1 VGSISRSPRGLF
13 KEIFKENFIAFC
25 PTHITILGMTP
36 EELDLLQEELEEYL
50 PTSLQVKLGKL
61 FDLVRNAKEDPIRYE
76 WVENQRKILDIQ
88 NKISWDSFAD
98 YPQKNHKKTTKKLDE
113 NQVKTRQ
120 EPGQNYGLIA

>member
-1 VGSISRSPRGLF
+1 
-13 KEIFKENFIAFC
+13 
-25 PTHITILGMTP
+25 MTP

-61 FDLVRNAKEDPIRYE
+61 FDLVRKNEDDPIRYE

-88 NKISWDSFAD
+88 NKISWDSFSD
-98 YPQKNHKKTTKKLDE
+98 YPQHYHKKTTKKLDE
-113 NQVKTRQ
+113 NQEKTRE

>member
-1 VGSISRSPRGLF
+1 
-13 KEIFKENFIAFC
+13 
-25 PTHITILGMTP
+25 MTP

-98 YPQKNHKKTTKKLDE
+98 YPKNYHKKTTKKLDE

-120 EPGQNYGLIA
+120 EPDKNYGLTA

>member
-1 VGSISRSPRGLF
+1 
-13 KEIFKENFIAFC
+13 
-25 PTHITILGMTP
+25 MTP

-61 FDLVRNAKEDPIRYE
+61 FDLVRKNEDDPIRKE

-98 YPQKNHKKTTKKLDE
+98 YPQKNHKKTIKKLDG

-120 EPGQNYGLIA
+120 EPDKNYGLTA

>member
-1 VGSISRSPRGLF
+1 
-13 KEIFKENFIAFC
+13 
-25 PTHITILGMTP
+25 MTP

-61 FDLVRNAKEDPIRYE
+61 FDLVRKNEDDPVRKE

-98 YPQKNHKKTTKKLDE
+98 YPKNYHKNSIIKSNKNQNKTEDKPD
-113 NQVKTRQ
+113 
-120 EPGQNYGLIA
+120 QNYGLSA

>member
-1 VGSISRSPRGLF
+1 
-13 KEIFKENFIAFC
+13 
-25 PTHITILGMTP
+25 MTP

-50 PTSLQVKLGKL
+50 PTSLQVKLSKL
-61 FDLVRNAKEDPIRYE
+61 FDLVRKNEDDPVRKE

-120 EPGQNYGLIA
+120 EPDKNYGLTA